1 MKFVKAIDNLPW
13 LVKLLLCLPI
23 VDIIWAVY
31 RIVKGAVKKDV
42 LLIVAGILWIVF
54 GGVILWLI
62 DLVSIIIWKH
72 IKLFA

>member
-23 VDIIWAVY
+23 IDIIWAVY